1 MIEDI
6 TLVNPEPLYFFGG
19 FLVVFVIFLIY
30 HLICKYGS
38 KQGINYWLC
47 LLFCIVFSPIL
58 MLLVFVI
65 LDVVNKRRRS
75 G

>member
-1 MIEDI
+1 MGDTWSII
-6 TLVNPEPLYFFGG
+6 VLLLFFGG
-19 FLVVFVIFLIY
+19 VLYIY

-47 LLFCIVFSPIL
+47 WLFCIVFSPIL

-65 LDVVNKRRRS
+65 LDVVNKRR
-75 G
+75 GDG